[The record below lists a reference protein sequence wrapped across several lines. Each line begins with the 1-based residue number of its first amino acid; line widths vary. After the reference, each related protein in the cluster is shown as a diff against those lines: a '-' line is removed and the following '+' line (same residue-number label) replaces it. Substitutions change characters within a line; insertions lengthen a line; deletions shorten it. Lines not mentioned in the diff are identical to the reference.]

1 MGISAG
7 ATVGAGVR
15 VAGGTGGGWVLV
27 TSNPA
32 RSMRVL
38 RLLVELLPAADRRR
52 ALLGKEGK
60 GLRAN
65 PMYRRNYQRGGL
77 DNTDTHLIMAYGSL

>member
-7 ATVGAGVR
+7 ATVGAGASV
-15 VAGGTGGGWVLV
+15 VGGIGGGGVLV

-38 RLLVELLPAADRRR
+38 RLLVELLPAADRR
-52 ALLGKEGK
+52 ALLGKKAK
-60 GLRAN
+60 GSEQTQCTEEIIRE
-65 PMYRRNYQRGGL
+65 MV
-77 DNTDTHLIMAYGSL
+77 

>member
-1 MGISAG
+1 MGISAEAG
-7 ATVGAGVR
+7 AAGGAGVR
-15 VAGGTGGGWVLV
+15 VVGGIGGGGVPE

-52 ALLGKEGK
+52 ALLGKKAK
-60 GLRAN
+60 GSEQAHHTEEISE
-65 PMYRRNYQRGGL
+65 MV
-77 DNTDTHLIMAYGSL
+77 

>member
-7 ATVGAGVR
+7 PGAVLGAGVR
-15 VAGGTGGGWVLV
+15 LLGGIGGGGVLV
-27 TSNPA
+27 TSSPA

-52 ALLGKEGK
+52 ALLGKMAK
-60 GLRAN
+60 GSEQTQCAEEISRE
-65 PMYRRNYQRGGL
+65 MV
-77 DNTDTHLIMAYGSL
+77 

>member
-7 ATVGAGVR
+7 PGAVLGAGAR
-15 VAGGTGGGWVLV
+15 LLDGTGGGGVLV
-27 TSNPA
+27 TSSPT

-52 ALLGKEGK
+52 ALLGKKAKSSEQTQCAQEIS
-60 GLRAN
+60 REI
-65 PMYRRNYQRGGL
+65 
-77 DNTDTHLIMAYGSL
+77 LI

>member
-7 ATVGAGVR
+7 QGAVLGAGAR
-15 VAGGTGGGWVLV
+15 LLGGVGGVLV
-27 TSNPA
+27 TSSPA

-52 ALLGKEGK
+52 ALLGKKAK
-60 GLRAN
+60 GSEQTQCAEEISRE
-65 PMYRRNYQRGGL
+65 
-77 DNTDTHLIMAYGSL
+77 MA

>member
-1 MGISAG
+1 MGISAGAG

-15 VAGGTGGGWVLV
+15 VVGGIGGGWALV

-52 ALLGKEGK
+52 ALLGKKAK
-60 GLRAN
+60 GSEQTQCTEEIIRE
-65 PMYRRNYQRGGL
+65 MV
-77 DNTDTHLIMAYGSL
+77 

>member
-1 MGISAG
+1 MGISAGAG

-15 VAGGTGGGWVLV
+15 VVGGIGGGGV

-38 RLLVELLPAADRRR
+38 RLLVELPPAADRRR
-52 ALLGKEGK
+52 ALLGKKAK
-60 GLRAN
+60 GSEQTQCTEEIIRE
-65 PMYRRNYQRGGL
+65 MV
-77 DNTDTHLIMAYGSL
+77 